1 MQRIMILLI
10 PGVIAIAIF
19 IAISAYDNVSQNP
32 EVSANLKVLDYN
44 AYSEKINTVLYD
56 SNGVINYTLRAESQT
71 HFIDDRTE
79 LEKPFIRLFQE
90 GKSRWNIV
98 ANSGRILADLNEDNL
113 ENRMIELTGDVEV
126 FSLDEF
132 GNRTIMSTDFLEI
145 DPQNETLQTNR
156 PVTLVTSN
164 LQQSSIGMF
173 ADLKIDE
180 FVFHRDIRGHY
191 EQATNLHLK
200 TSCMPGDYSYA
211 FNFWA

>member
-1 MQRIMILLI
+1 MQRITILLI
-10 PGVIAIAIF
+10 PSVIAIAIF
-19 IAISAYDNVSQNP
+19 IAISTYDNASQNP
-32 EVSANLKVLDYN
+32 EVSSNLKVLDYN
-44 AYSEKINTVLYD
+44 VYSEKINTVLYD
-56 SNGVINYTLRAESQT
+56 SNGVVNYTLRAESQT
-71 HFIDDRTE
+71 HFIDDSTE

-90 GKSRWNIV
+90 GESRWNIV

-191 EQATNLHLK
+191 EQATN
-200 TSCMPGDYSYA
+200 
-211 FNFWA
+211 

>member
-1 MQRIMILLI
+1 MQRITILLI

-19 IAISAYDNVSQNP
+19 IAISTYDNASQNLA
-32 EVSANLKVLDYN
+32 VSSNLKVLDYN
-44 AYSEKINTVLYD
+44 AYSEKNNTVLYD

-71 HFIDDRTE
+71 HFIDDHTE
-79 LEKPFIRLFQE
+79 LEKPFIKLFQQ

-132 GNRTIMSTDFLEI
+132 GNRTIMSTDFLEV
-145 DPQNETLQTNR
+145 DPQNETLHTNR
-156 PVTLVTSN
+156 PVTLVTSI

-173 ADLKIDE
+173 ADLKINE
-180 FVFHRDIRGHY
+180 IVFHRNIRGHY
-191 EQATNLHLK
+191 EEATN
-200 TSCMPGDYSYA
+200 
-211 FNFWA
+211 

>member
-1 MQRIMILLI
+1 MQRITILLI

-71 HFIDDRTE
+71 HFIDDSTE

-90 GKSRWNIV
+90 GESRWNIV
-98 ANSGRILADLNEDNL
+98 ANSGRILADLNEDDI

-132 GNRTIMSTDFLEI
+132 GNRTVMSTDFLEV

-191 EQATNLHLK
+191 EQATN
-200 TSCMPGDYSYA
+200 
-211 FNFWA
+211 

>member
-191 EQATNLHLK
+191 EQATN
-200 TSCMPGDYSYA
+200 
-211 FNFWA
+211 

>member
-1 MQRIMILLI
+1 MQSITILLI

-90 GKSRWNIV
+90 CKSRWNIV

-191 EQATNLHLK
+191 EQATN
-200 TSCMPGDYSYA
+200 
-211 FNFWA
+211 

>member
-1 MQRIMILLI
+1 MQKITILLI

-71 HFIDDRTE
+71 HFIDDSTE

-90 GKSRWNIV
+90 GESRWNIV

-191 EQATNLHLK
+191 EQATN
-200 TSCMPGDYSYA
+200 
-211 FNFWA
+211 

>member
-1 MQRIMILLI
+1 MQRITILLI

-44 AYSEKINTVLYD
+44 AFSEKINTVLYD

-71 HFIDDRTE
+71 HFIDDSTE
-79 LEKPFIRLFQE
+79 VEKPFIRLFQE
-90 GKSRWNIV
+90 GESRWNII

-191 EQATNLHLK
+191 EQATN
-200 TSCMPGDYSYA
+200 
-211 FNFWA
+211 

>member
-1 MQRIMILLI
+1 MQRITILLI

-32 EVSANLKVLDYN
+32 EVSANLRVLDYN

-71 HFIDDRTE
+71 HFIDDSTE

-90 GKSRWNIV
+90 GESRWNIV

-191 EQATNLHLK
+191 EQATN
-200 TSCMPGDYSYA
+200 
-211 FNFWA
+211 

>member
-1 MQRIMILLI
+1 MQRITILLI

-71 HFIDDRTE
+71 HFIDDSTE

-90 GKSRWNIV
+90 GESRWNIV

-191 EQATNLHLK
+191 EQATN
-200 TSCMPGDYSYA
+200 
-211 FNFWA
+211 

>member
-1 MQRIMILLI
+1 MQRITILLI

-19 IAISAYDNVSQNP
+19 IAISTYDNASQNP
-32 EVSANLKVLDYN
+32 EVSSNLKVLDYN

-71 HFIDDRTE
+71 HFIDDSTE

-90 GKSRWNIV
+90 GESRWNII

-191 EQATNLHLK
+191 EQATN
-200 TSCMPGDYSYA
+200 
-211 FNFWA
+211 

>member
-1 MQRIMILLI
+1 MQRITILLI

-19 IAISAYDNVSQNP
+19 IAISTYDNASQNP
-32 EVSANLKVLDYN
+32 EVSSNLKVLDYN

-71 HFIDDRTE
+71 HFIDDHTE
-79 LEKPFIRLFQE
+79 LEKPFIRLFEQ
-90 GKSRWNIV
+90 GQSRWNIV
-98 ANSGRILADLNEDNL
+98 ANSGRILADLNEDDL

-132 GNRTIMSTDFLEI
+132 GNRTVMSTDFLEV

-173 ADLKIDE
+173 ADLKINE
-180 FVFHRDIRGHY
+180 IVFHRNIRGHY
-191 EQATNLHLK
+191 EEATN
-200 TSCMPGDYSYA
+200 
-211 FNFWA
+211 

>member
-1 MQRIMILLI
+1 MQRITILLI

-19 IAISAYDNVSQNP
+19 IAISTYDNASPNP
-32 EVSANLKVLDYN
+32 EVSSNLKVLDYN

-71 HFIDDRTE
+71 HFIDDSTE
-79 LEKPFIRLFQE
+79 VEKPFIRLFQE
-90 GKSRWNIV
+90 GESRWNII

-145 DPQNETLQTNR
+145 DPQNESLQTNR

-191 EQATNLHLK
+191 EQATN
-200 TSCMPGDYSYA
+200 
-211 FNFWA
+211 

>member
-10 PGVIAIAIF
+10 PGVIAIGIF
-19 IAISAYDNVSQNP
+19 IAISTYDNASQNP
-32 EVSANLKVLDYN
+32 EVSSNLKVLDYN
-44 AYSEKINTVLYD
+44 VYSEKINTVLYD

-71 HFIDDRTE
+71 HFIDDSTE

-90 GKSRWNIV
+90 GESRWNIV

-191 EQATNLHLK
+191 EQATN
-200 TSCMPGDYSYA
+200 
-211 FNFWA
+211 

>member
-1 MQRIMILLI
+1 MQRITILLI

-71 HFIDDRTE
+71 HFIDDSTE
-79 LEKPFIRLFQE
+79 VEKPFIRLFQE
-90 GKSRWNIV
+90 GESRWNII
-98 ANSGRILADLNEDNL
+98 ANSGRILADLNDDNL

-191 EQATNLHLK
+191 EQATN
-200 TSCMPGDYSYA
+200 
-211 FNFWA
+211 

>member
-71 HFIDDRTE
+71 HFIDDSTE

-90 GKSRWNIV
+90 GESRWNIV

-113 ENRMIELTGDVEV
+113 ENRMIELTGEVEV

-191 EQATNLHLK
+191 EQATN
-200 TSCMPGDYSYA
+200 
-211 FNFWA
+211 

>member
-71 HFIDDRTE
+71 HFIDDSTE

-90 GKSRWNIV
+90 GESRWNIV

-156 PVTLVTSN
+156 PVTLVTSS

-191 EQATNLHLK
+191 EQATN
-200 TSCMPGDYSYA
+200 
-211 FNFWA
+211 

>member
-71 HFIDDRTE
+71 HFIDDSTE

-90 GKSRWNIV
+90 GESRWNIV

-191 EQATNLHLK
+191 EQATN
-200 TSCMPGDYSYA
+200 
-211 FNFWA
+211 

>member
-1 MQRIMILLI
+1 MRRITILLI

-19 IAISAYDNVSQNP
+19 IAISTYDNASQNLA
-32 EVSANLKVLDYN
+32 VSSNLKVLDYN

-71 HFIDDRTE
+71 HFIDDHTE

-90 GKSRWNIV
+90 GESRWNII

-191 EQATNLHLK
+191 EQATN
-200 TSCMPGDYSYA
+200 
-211 FNFWA
+211 

>member
-71 HFIDDRTE
+71 HFIDDSTE

-90 GKSRWNIV
+90 GESRWNIV
-98 ANSGRILADLNEDNL
+98 ANSGRILADLNEDKL

-132 GNRTIMSTDFLEI
+132 GNRIVMSTDFLEV
-145 DPQNETLQTNR
+145 DPQNETLQTDR

-191 EQATNLHLK
+191 EQATN
-200 TSCMPGDYSYA
+200 
-211 FNFWA
+211 

>member
-1 MQRIMILLI
+1 MQKITILLI

-71 HFIDDRTE
+71 HFIDDSTE

-90 GKSRWNIV
+90 GESRWNIV

-156 PVTLVTSN
+156 PVTLVTSS

-191 EQATNLHLK
+191 EQATN
-200 TSCMPGDYSYA
+200 
-211 FNFWA
+211 

>member
-1 MQRIMILLI
+1 MQRITILLI

-71 HFIDDRTE
+71 HFIDDSTE
-79 LEKPFIRLFQE
+79 VEKPFIRLFQE
-90 GKSRWNIV
+90 GESRWNII

-132 GNRTIMSTDFLEI
+132 GNRTVMSTDFLEV

-191 EQATNLHLK
+191 EQATN
-200 TSCMPGDYSYA
+200 
-211 FNFWA
+211 

>member
-71 HFIDDRTE
+71 HFIDDSTE

-90 GKSRWNIV
+90 GESRWNIV
-98 ANSGRILADLNEDNL
+98 ANSGRILADLNEDKL

-191 EQATNLHLK
+191 EQATN
-200 TSCMPGDYSYA
+200 
-211 FNFWA
+211 

>member
-71 HFIDDRTE
+71 HFIDDSTE

-90 GKSRWNIV
+90 GESRWNIV

-156 PVTLVTSN
+156 PVTLVTSS

-180 FVFHRDIRGHY
+180 FVFHRDIRGLY
-191 EQATNLHLK
+191 EQATN
-200 TSCMPGDYSYA
+200 
-211 FNFWA
+211 

>member
-1 MQRIMILLI
+1 MRRITILLI

-71 HFIDDRTE
+71 HFIDDSTE
-79 LEKPFIRLFQE
+79 LEKPFIRLFQQ

-191 EQATNLHLK
+191 EQATN
-200 TSCMPGDYSYA
+200 
-211 FNFWA
+211 

>member
-1 MQRIMILLI
+1 MQRITILLI

-71 HFIDDRTE
+71 HFIDDSTE

-90 GKSRWNIV
+90 GESRWNIV

-132 GNRTIMSTDFLEI
+132 GNRTIMSTDFLEM

-191 EQATNLHLK
+191 EQATN
-200 TSCMPGDYSYA
+200 
-211 FNFWA
+211 

>member
-1 MQRIMILLI
+1 MKEQLVQTMQRIMILLI

-71 HFIDDRTE
+71 HFIDDSTE

-90 GKSRWNIV
+90 GESRWNIV

-191 EQATNLHLK
+191 EQATN
-200 TSCMPGDYSYA
+200 
-211 FNFWA
+211 

>member
-1 MQRIMILLI
+1 MQRITILLI

-71 HFIDDRTE
+71 HFIDDSTE
-79 LEKPFIRLFQE
+79 VEKPFIRLFQE
-90 GKSRWNIV
+90 GESRWNII

-191 EQATNLHLK
+191 EQATN
-200 TSCMPGDYSYA
+200 
-211 FNFWA
+211 

>member
-1 MQRIMILLI
+1 MQRITILLI

-71 HFIDDRTE
+71 HFIDDSTE

-90 GKSRWNIV
+90 GESRWNII

-180 FVFHRDIRGHY
+180 FVFHRDIREHY
-191 EQATNLHLK
+191 EQAPN
-200 TSCMPGDYSYA
+200 
-211 FNFWA
+211 

>member
-71 HFIDDRTE
+71 HFIDDSTE
-79 LEKPFIRLFQE
+79 LEKPVVRRFQE
-90 GKSRWNIV
+90 GESRWNIV

-191 EQATNLHLK
+191 EQATN
-200 TSCMPGDYSYA
+200 
-211 FNFWA
+211 

>member
-1 MQRIMILLI
+1 MQRITILLI

-71 HFIDDRTE
+71 HFIDDSTE

-90 GKSRWNIV
+90 GESRWNII

-191 EQATNLHLK
+191 EQATN
-200 TSCMPGDYSYA
+200 
-211 FNFWA
+211 

>member
-71 HFIDDRTE
+71 HFIDDSTE

-90 GKSRWNIV
+90 GESRWNIV

-180 FVFHRDIRGHY
+180 FVFHRNIRGHY
-191 EQATNLHLK
+191 EQATN
-200 TSCMPGDYSYA
+200 
-211 FNFWA
+211 

>member
-1 MQRIMILLI
+1 MQRITILLI

-71 HFIDDRTE
+71 HFIDDSTE

-90 GKSRWNIV
+90 GESRWNIV
-98 ANSGRILADLNEDNL
+98 ANSGRILADLNEDKL

-191 EQATNLHLK
+191 EQATN
-200 TSCMPGDYSYA
+200 
-211 FNFWA
+211 

>member
-71 HFIDDRTE
+71 HFIDDSTE

-90 GKSRWNIV
+90 GESRWNIV

-156 PVTLVTSN
+156 PLTLVTSV
-164 LQQSSIGMF
+164 S
-173 ADLKIDE
+173 
-180 FVFHRDIRGHY
+180 Y
-191 EQATNLHLK
+191 THLTLPTK
-200 TSCMPGDYSYA
+200 REV
-211 FNFWA
+211 

>member
-1 MQRIMILLI
+1 MQTMQRITILLI

-19 IAISAYDNVSQNP
+19 IAISTYDNVSQNP

-71 HFIDDRTE
+71 HFIDDSTE

-90 GKSRWNIV
+90 GESRWNIV

-191 EQATNLHLK
+191 EQATN
-200 TSCMPGDYSYA
+200 
-211 FNFWA
+211 

>member
-1 MQRIMILLI
+1 MQKITILLI

-71 HFIDDRTE
+71 HFIDDSTE

-90 GKSRWNIV
+90 GESRWNIV

-113 ENRMIELTGDVEV
+113 ENRMIELTGDIEV

-156 PVTLVTSN
+156 PVTLVTSS

-191 EQATNLHLK
+191 EQATN
-200 TSCMPGDYSYA
+200 
-211 FNFWA
+211 